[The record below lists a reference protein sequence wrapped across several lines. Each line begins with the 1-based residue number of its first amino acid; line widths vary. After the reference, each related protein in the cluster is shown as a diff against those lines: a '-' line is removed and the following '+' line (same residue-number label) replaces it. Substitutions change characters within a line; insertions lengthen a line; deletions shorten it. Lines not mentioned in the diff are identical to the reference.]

1 VTRGLR
7 LRSGCWRALLAV
19 SLLLAA
25 GCLGRP
31 APRERSFRLE
41 LAPPERLAT
50 PILSGIL
57 EVDRLRAHA
66 VARRTALIYVMDA
79 SATELRSSSTEHW
92 ADSPTLLVQREMA
105 AYLHSAG
112 IADRVLTPELGIEPD
127 YRLSGDIVRFEER
140 RGSGPPRIVVE
151 LALVVSDERRRAVL
165 LQQGYREERTAQGS
179 DAEDA
184 VRAYD
189 AALSAILERFV
200 ADLGA
205 GP

>member
-1 VTRGLR
+1 VTPALR
-7 LRSGCWRALLAV
+7 LRSGRWWALLAA
-19 SLLLAA
+19 SLLLAT
-25 GCLGRP
+25 GCLGKP
-31 APRERSFRLE
+31 APRERTFRLA
-41 LAPPERLAT
+41 LAPPDRLAA
-50 PILSGIL
+50 PIFSGIL

-66 VARRTALIYVMDA
+66 VARRTALVYVEDA
-79 SATELRSSSTEHW
+79 SATELRTSSTEHW

-112 IADRVLTPELGIEPD
+112 VADRVLTPELGIEPD

-140 RGSGPPRIVVE
+140 RGGGPPQVVVE
-151 LALVVSDERRRAVL
+151 LSLVVSDERRRAIL
-165 LQQGYREERTAQGS
+165 LQRSYREERDAQGL

-189 AALSAILERFV
+189 AALSGILARFV

-205 GP
+205 GS

>member
-1 VTRGLR
+1 VTRALR
-7 LRSGCWRALLAV
+7 LRSGCWRALLAA
-19 SLLLAA
+19 SLLLAT
-25 GCLGRP
+25 GCLGKP
-31 APRERSFRLE
+31 APRERTFRLE
-41 LAPPERLAT
+41 LAPPDRLAT
-50 PILSGIL
+50 PVLSGVL

-66 VARRTALIYVMDA
+66 VARRTALVYVADA
-79 SATELRSSSTEHW
+79 SATELRTSGTEHW

-112 IADRVLTPELGIEPD
+112 VADRVLTPELGIEPD

-140 RGSGPPRIVVE
+140 RGSGAPRVVVE
-151 LALVVSDERRRAVL
+151 LALVVSDERRRAIL
-165 LQQGYREERTAQGS
+165 LQQSYREERAAQGP

-189 AALSAILERFV
+189 AALSAVLARLV

-205 GP
+205 RP